1 MVPEAFYTLET
12 LITTRLRVDNLFLN
26 SWNMGI
32 HLSSYEFDDKISA
45 GVNTMAYLRTHKY
58 GRNHSRRVNIM
69 QIASKSAS
77 NGYIVE

>member
-1 MVPEAFYTLET
+1 
-12 LITTRLRVDNLFLN
+12 
-26 SWNMGI
+26 MGV

-58 GRNHSRRVNIM
+58 GRNQSRRVNIM